1 MLDDAQ
7 RNAAL
12 RAAKVRA
19 AKLKYLE
26 PPNICDVPF
35 ARRLDRSLQA
45 RLALLLWIHGLG
57 ATIQLCV
64 GVGAMTIRLG
74 WTPEFGGALGPPF
87 PLPTLA
93 LIKSGTCLVVFMI
106 LFRKTRIPPCLA
118 ALGCAPVP
126 PKPAGG
132 SRPQPFRALTSR
144 LLKQFLFAKFLD
156 ALAGYLLFWGCVA
169 SFNRRRNTR
178 RIVDA
183 FLGLCLTGLTVVDVY
198 GALVCAGTT
207 VYYVY
212 YLYRTPGVDYD
223 TDESG
228 SESSSSSDTDGEGHE
243 LLRRRRDGRRE
254 EALEAFA
261 NATPREIRQAAAV
274 ARGGAVPSSLA
285 WADPRFALQT
295 ARVSQ
300 TERARRPRRQQQTR
314 PQTSREDGWTPTAP
328 DPRLLE
334 LMAKRNADIV

>member
-12 RAAKVRA
+12 RAAKIRA

-57 ATIQLCV
+57 AAIQLCV

-93 LIKSGTCLVVFMI
+93 LIKAGTCLVVFGI

-132 SRPQPFRALTSR
+132 ARPQPFRALTSR
-144 LLKQFLFAKFLD
+144 LLKQFLFAKLLD
-156 ALAGYLLFWGCVA
+156 ALAGYLLFWGFVA

-228 SESSSSSDTDGEGHE
+228 SESSSSDSDGEGHE
-243 LLRRRRDGRRE
+243 LLRRRGRDARRE

-261 NATPREIRQAAAV
+261 QATPREIRQAAAV

-300 TERARRPRRQQQTR
+300 TERARRPRRPERAR